1 VTEILVVFTGGTI
14 GSRRSGAVIDVDG
27 GAGYALLER
36 YRAAAGPWAKEIR
49 FAAEQPMTLL
59 SENMT
64 PAHWLA
70 LVRCLR
76 GRLEAAS
83 AAGPDAGP
91 GAGTGTGPGQPGPGP
106 GRFAGAI
113 VTHGSDTLPYTAAAL
128 GYALADARLPIV
140 LTAANRPLDDPR
152 SNGLRNF
159 AAAVDFI
166 LDAALPG
173 VYVVFENDRGEM
185 PVMLGTRMT
194 EARPFDDQFAPP
206 YGAPIGH
213 MEGGRFMPCRHAV
226 NPPVAALRAPREPG
240 LPPERIG
247 FATDIVYIRPH
258 PGLDYGLYGF
268 EHWPRRPAA
277 VLHGLYHSATACS
290 EPAGDYES
298 SLPAFAARCA
308 ALGIDVWLAPAKAD
322 DAARYRS
329 AHEIAEAGGARP
341 LARIAPEAALVKLM
355 AAYGAWPGRDPEM
368 VRAREAFLARNVFF
382 EHHEGG
388 DW

>member
-1 VTEILVVFTGGTI
+1 VTDILVVFTGGTI
-14 GSRRSGAVIDVDG
+14 GSRQSGAVIDVDD
-27 GAGYALLER
+27 GAGYALLDR
-36 YRAAAGPWAKEIR
+36 YRESAGPWAEEIR
-49 FAAEQPMTLL
+49 FTAAQPMTLL

-64 PAHWLA
+64 PGHWLA

-76 GRLEAAS
+76 GRLAS
-83 AAGPDAGP
+83 EQGPYAGV
-91 GAGTGTGPGQPGPGP
+91 
-106 GRFAGAI
+106 I
-113 VTHGSDTLPYTAAAL
+113 VTHGSDTLPYTAAML
-128 GYALADARLPIV
+128 GYAFADARLPIV

-173 VYVVFENDRGEM
+173 VYAVFENDRGEM

-206 YGAPIGH
+206 YGAPVGH
-213 MEGGRFMPCRHAV
+213 MRDGRFVPHGHAV

-240 LPPERIG
+240 LPEERLA
-247 FATDIVYIRPH
+247 FTTDIVYIRPY
-258 PGLDYGLYGF
+258 PGLDYGLYDF
-268 EHWPRRPAA
+268 ERWPRRPAA
-277 VLHGLYHSATACS
+277 VLHGLYHSATAS
-290 EPAGDYES
+290 SADAGDYAASMPE
-298 SLPAFAARCA
+298 FAARCA
-308 ALGIDVWLAPAKAD
+308 ALGIDVYMAPAKAD
-322 DAARYRS
+322 DTARYRS
-329 AHEIAEAGGARP
+329 AHEIAGAGGVRA

-355 AAYGAWPGRDPEM
+355 AAYGTWPGRDPEM
-368 VRAREAFLARNVFF
+368 VREREAFLARNVFF

>member
-1 VTEILVVFTGGTI
+1 MTEILVVFTGGTI
-14 GSRRSGAVIDVDG
+14 GSRQTGAVIDVDG

-36 YRAAAGPWAKEIR
+36 YRKSAGAWSEEIR
-49 FAAEQPMTLL
+49 FVTAQPLALL

-64 PAHWLA
+64 PGHWLE

-76 GRLEAAS
+76 ERLAAE
-83 AAGPDAGP
+83 PE
-91 GAGTGTGPGQPGPGP
+91 
-106 GRFAGAI
+106 RYAGAI
-113 VTHGSDTLPYTAAAL
+113 VTHGSDTLPYTAAML
-128 GYALADARLPIV
+128 GYAMADVRLPLV

-152 SNGLRNF
+152 GNGVRNF

-173 VYVVFENDRGEM
+173 VYAVYENDRGEM

-206 YGAPIGH
+206 YGAPFGH
-213 MEGGRFMPCRHAV
+213 MRDGRFVPYDHAV
-226 NPPVAALRAPREPG
+226 NPPVAALREPREPA
-240 LPPERIG
+240 LPPDRIG
-247 FATDIVYIRPH
+247 FATDILYIRPY
-258 PGLDYGLYGF
+258 PGLDYGLYDF
-268 EHWPRRPAA
+268 ERLPRRPKA

-290 EPAGDYES
+290 DAAGAYES

-308 ALGIDVWLAPAKAD
+308 ALGIDVYIAPAKAPGG
-322 DAARYRS
+322 ALYRS
-329 AHEIAEAGGARP
+329 AHEIAGAGGMRG
-341 LARIAPEAALVKLM
+341 LARIVPEAALVKLM
-355 AAYGAWPGRDPEM
+355 AAYGTFPDPDPEM